1 MQNKEETM
9 NFEWKMPRDGD
20 ITFDE
25 KVHNL
30 ACFEI
35 VLNILRMKT
44 KAGDEDIDQEMQALC
59 GFALE
64 CMFGDID
71 LTDDDLFEAIMN
83 LKDKK
88 VHKFRTDMLKDMGVP
103 ADVMEAPE
111 IGEA

>member
-1 MQNKEETM
+1 M

-20 ITFDE
+20 PSFDE
-25 KVHNL
+25 KIHNL

-44 KAGDEDIDQEMQALC
+44 RANEDNVESEMEALC

-64 CMFGDID
+64 CMFGGAD
-71 LTDDDLFEAIMN
+71 LENEDMLSTIMQ

-88 VHKFRTDMLKDMGVP
+88 VSEFRATLLKDMGVP
-103 ADVMEAPE
+103 DNAIMTNE

>member
-1 MQNKEETM
+1 M
-9 NFEWKMPRDGD
+9 NFEWKMPKDSEPS
-20 ITFDE
+20 FDE
-25 KVHNL
+25 KIHNL

-44 KAGDEDIDQEMQALC
+44 KVDEDDIDNEMQALC

-64 CMFGDID
+64 CMFGDTD
-71 LTDDDLFEAIMN
+71 LEDEDMFDTIMD

-88 VHKFRTDMLKDMGVP
+88 VNKFRASLLSDMGIP
-103 ADVMEAPE
+103 KDTVMNSE

>member
-1 MQNKEETM
+1 M
-9 NFEWKMPRDGD
+9 NFEWKMEKGKEP
-20 ITFDE
+20 TFDE
-25 KVHNL
+25 RIHNL

-44 KAGDEDIDQEMQALC
+44 KSGEDGVSEEMQALC

-64 CMFGDID
+64 CMFKDTD
-71 LTDDDLFEAIMN
+71 LSDDKLFDAIMD

-88 VHKFRTDMLKDMGVP
+88 VNKFRATILKAMGVP
-103 ADVMEAPE
+103 EEIMMAND

>member
-1 MQNKEETM
+1 M
-9 NFEWKMPRDGD
+9 NFEWKMPKDSEPS
-20 ITFDE
+20 FDE
-25 KVHNL
+25 KIHNL

-44 KAGDEDIDQEMQALC
+44 KVNEDDVENEMQALC

-64 CMFGDID
+64 CMFGDTNLED
-71 LTDDDLFEAIMN
+71 EDMFNTIME

-88 VHKFRTDMLKDMGVP
+88 VNKFRASLLSDMNIPKDT
-103 ADVMEAPE
+103 VMNNE